1 MLAMGSVKSP
11 LQVPVRFWLVLK
23 LKLLLTAL
31 KSKLIHVKKPI
42 KRLRENWCQQQF
54 LSVAST
60 RTTSVKLKDSFLRH
74 SKTSIAVSRVL
85 VQSWMLKDGLFQI
98 GYKVIAG
105 DGTKGTILVLLVIAV
120 FFAKYF

>member
-23 LKLLLTAL
+23 LLLTAL

-42 KRLRENWCQQQF
+42 KRLQENWCQQQF

-74 SKTSIAVSRVL
+74 SKTSIAVLRVL
-85 VQSWMLKDGLFQI
+85 VQSSVLKDGLFQGRI
-98 GYKVIAG
+98 KVIAG
-105 DGTKGTILVLLVIAV
+105 DDTKGTFLVLLAMAV
-120 FFAKYF
+120 FCSEYF

>member
-23 LKLLLTAL
+23 LLPTAL
-31 KSKLIHVKKPI
+31 KSKLIHVVKKPI

-98 GYKVIAG
+98 VYKVIAG
-105 DGTKGTILVLLVIAV
+105 EGTKGTFLVLLVIAV